1 MFYRLK
7 LNSKVV
13 QANQEEPAKRKIQE
27 FIEDETLIKVGNQFA
42 WLLWIAVDSINKLI
56 LLRIYISFERTI
68 LVAKRFL
75 NSFVRKYGKHS
86 LSIDVVTWYSY
97 TLVNS

>member
-1 MFYRLK
+1 MFYRMK

-42 WLLWIAVDSINKLI
+42 WLLWIAVDSINKKLI
-56 LLRIYISFERTI
+56 LGIHISFERTI
-68 LVAKRFL
+68 LVAE
-75 NSFVRKYGKHS
+75 
-86 LSIDVVTWYSY
+86 
-97 TLVNS
+97 

>member
-13 QANQEEPAKRKIQE
+13 QANQEEPAKRKRKIQE

-42 WLLWIAVDSINKLI
+42 WLLWIAVDSINKLFLGI
-56 LLRIYISFERTI
+56 RISFERTI
-68 LVAKRFL
+68 LVAE
-75 NSFVRKYGKHS
+75 
-86 LSIDVVTWYSY
+86 
-97 TLVNS
+97 

>member
-42 WLLWIAVDSINKLI
+42 WLLWIAVDSINKKLI
-56 LLRIYISFERTI
+56 LGIHISFERTI
-68 LVAKRFL
+68 LV
-75 NSFVRKYGKHS
+75 VE
-86 LSIDVVTWYSY
+86 
-97 TLVNS
+97 

>member
-27 FIEDETLIKVGNQFA
+27 FIVDETLIKVGNQFA
-42 WLLWIAVDSINKLI
+42 WLLWIAVDSINKKLI
-56 LLRIYISFERTI
+56 LEIHISFERTI
-68 LVAKRFL
+68 LVAE
-75 NSFVRKYGKHS
+75 
-86 LSIDVVTWYSY
+86 
-97 TLVNS
+97 

>member
-42 WLLWIAVDSINKLI
+42 WLLWIAVDSINKKLI
-56 LLRIYISFERTI
+56 LGIHISFERTI
-68 LVAKRFL
+68 LVAE
-75 NSFVRKYGKHS
+75 
-86 LSIDVVTWYSY
+86 
-97 TLVNS
+97 

>member
-13 QANQEEPAKRKIQE
+13 QANQEEPAKRKRKIQE

-42 WLLWIAVDSINKLI
+42 WLLWIAVDSINKLFLEI
-56 LLRIYISFERTI
+56 HISFERTI
-68 LVAKRFL
+68 LVAE
-75 NSFVRKYGKHS
+75 
-86 LSIDVVTWYSY
+86 
-97 TLVNS
+97 

>member
-1 MFYRLK
+1 LPFIKRNIMFYRLK

-42 WLLWIAVDSINKLI
+42 WLLWIAVDSINKKLI
-56 LLRIYISFERTI
+56 LGIHISFERTI
-68 LVAKRFL
+68 LVAE
-75 NSFVRKYGKHS
+75 
-86 LSIDVVTWYSY
+86 
-97 TLVNS
+97 

>member
-42 WLLWIAVDSINKLI
+42 WLLWIAVDSINKLFLEI
-56 LLRIYISFERTI
+56 HISFERTI
-68 LVAKRFL
+68 LVAE
-75 NSFVRKYGKHS
+75 
-86 LSIDVVTWYSY
+86 
-97 TLVNS
+97 

>member
-13 QANQEEPAKRKIQE
+13 QANQEEPAKRKRKIQE

-42 WLLWIAVDSINKLI
+42 WLLWIAVDSINKLTLEI
-56 LLRIYISFERTI
+56 HISFKRTI
-68 LVAKRFL
+68 LVAE
-75 NSFVRKYGKHS
+75 
-86 LSIDVVTWYSY
+86 
-97 TLVNS
+97 

>member
-13 QANQEEPAKRKIQE
+13 QANQEEPAKRKRKRKIQE

-42 WLLWIAVDSINKLI
+42 WLLWIAVDSINKKLI
-56 LLRIYISFERTI
+56 LGIHISFERTI
-68 LVAKRFL
+68 LVAE
-75 NSFVRKYGKHS
+75 
-86 LSIDVVTWYSY
+86 
-97 TLVNS
+97 